1 VKPETSVKVDK
12 YILEK
17 YFFDGEEELHL
28 ARIVM
33 HEGIGLRGEE
43 YYDGGWHPFPGALSY
58 MTDPSPGEFIDEEEA
73 AAVMERIDREG

>member
-1 VKPETSVKVDK
+1 MNSEKSGKVDK
-12 YILEK
+12 YIFEK
-17 YFFDGEEELHL
+17 CLVDGDEEVHL

-33 HEGIGLRGEE
+33 YEGVGLRGEE
-43 YYDGGWHPFPGALSY
+43 YYDGRWHPFPGALTY